1 MKKQSVMTATLL
13 CSLGPS
19 IAMLLTGCST
29 PATHTDRVAL
39 IREEWGQMD
48 EAINEYERKALAQC
62 NGDQACINARL
73 AEIMEMRRIL
83 LEWRQAAINGELETE
98 REKEL
103 EWDDF
108 IQGLAP
114 TLRDLAEVIEK
125 LIDLVRPSRIKA
137 SGVLNISNQLAVVV
151 PNSNTSG
158 NGNTGQSHTGTLP
171 EQEAIDAGLSVLQEP
186 GDIIPIYQTTLS
198 GSVPTDIE
206 IDDAIY
212 NSQMDVG
219 LKIRWDGNFDPSD
232 QFTVESGNIKLFDG
246 PAAIFFDVDTSVGAS
261 YGKIWDNNNGVIHLS
276 GRIQFADP
284 VSNTIKFGDKRVL
297 SLPIELVDGQSV
309 KIETN
314 GFVSTSF
321 MKPFYPSSVSDYD
334 GNGVVEPA
342 DQVLFTSD
350 FQAGNSWAD
359 TNGDGTL
366 DYDDVNFF
374 SEQFSEDYAHQTW
387 CNTRMGL

>member
-1 MKKQSVMTATLL
+1 MTATLL

-29 PATHTDRVAL
+29 PATHTDRVTL

-83 LEWRQAAINGELETE
+83 LEWRQAANNGELETE

-284 VSNTIKFGDKRVL
+284 V
-297 SLPIELVDGQSV
+297 
-309 KIETN
+309 
-314 GFVSTSF
+314 
-321 MKPFYPSSVSDYD
+321 
-334 GNGVVEPA
+334 
-342 DQVLFTSD
+342 
-350 FQAGNSWAD
+350 
-359 TNGDGTL
+359 
-366 DYDDVNFF
+366 
-374 SEQFSEDYAHQTW
+374 
-387 CNTRMGL
+387 